1 MQIKEVICQQDKA
14 REVLHKL
21 EAVDPACILAGGA
34 PRSWFLGKVA
44 NDLDFYVWLYET
56 EAHTALRF
64 KRLGLDVKLVDF
76 ASDAWKDYGLMKYL
90 FRIYE
95 GEYRGEKIQV
105 MCMKVNTFNSVVNH
119 FGVSVCKFW
128 WKGSK
133 VMPTNEALVSL
144 INKTLYIADDYTAKE
159 SHVKKMVGYFPEFKI
174 DKLSEVGNAYEG
186 LISTTMEEYLNFHY
200 HTHYNKKLLGLLPK
214 GSYNKECV

>member
-1 MQIKEVICQQDKA
+1 MQTKEVIYQQNKA

-21 EAVDPACILAGGA
+21 EAVDPACILAGGG
-34 PRSWFLGKVA
+34 PRNWFLGKVA
-44 NDLDFYVWLYET
+44 NDLDFYVWLDET
-56 EAHTALRF
+56 EYHTALRF

-76 ASDAWKDYGLMKYL
+76 ASDAWKDYGLMKHL

-105 MCMKVNTFNSVVNH
+105 MCMKANTFNSVVDH

-128 WKGSK
+128 WKGGK
-133 VMPTNEALVSL
+133 VIPTNEALVSL
-144 INKTLYIADDYTAKE
+144 INKTLYVADNYTAKE
-159 SHVKKMVGYFPEFKI
+159 SHVKKMVSYFPEFNI
-174 DKLSEVGNAYEG
+174 GKLSEVGPAYQD
-186 LISTTMEEYLNFHY
+186 LISTKMEEYYMGYHY
-200 HTHYNKKLLGLLPK
+200 DYNKGLLGLLPK